1 MSTELAMINDHVNE
15 LMKMSELPREKI
27 VSEMDRNYLAQLV
40 KSNPNLAKEDFVNF
54 ITKCQLTGADP
65 RMNQIYLIVHN
76 AWNAQTRVSAPKG
89 TTVFSYQFFLRL
101 AHQTGQL
108 ESMEVDTVKEPYL
121 DFNSGE
127 ERPSVT
133 TKCHVKRTGQGK
145 ITYQA
150 RFWEFAKTDKDG
162 KLQGNWKSA
171 PYLMLEKCAVANA
184 LRWAFPETLGNMYIA
199 DEMEKSTGM
208 APKAN
213 HVEKVQKVEVIA
225 QPVKQVETEQVIDA
239 VAVYNIAS
247 ERTLED
253 MKGELLEFIQALPDE
268 WFSKLGKMRGNLVR
282 IVESEKTIDG
292 VKLLYTKTMEYD
304 DKYREMTK

>member
-27 VSEMDRNYLAQLV
+27 VAEMDRNYLAQLV

-76 AWNAQTRVSAPKG
+76 AWNAQTRQSAPKG

-101 AHQTGQL
+101 AQQTGQL

-133 TKCHVKRTGQGK
+133 TKCHVKRAGQGK

-213 HVEKVQKVEVIA
+213 HVEKAQKVEVITA
-225 QPVKQVETEQVIDA
+225 PQPKVESEPVYDASVIDS
-239 VAVYNIAS
+239 IAS

-268 WFSKLGKMRGNLVR
+268 WFSKLGKMRSNLIK
-282 IVESEKTIDG
+282 IVENEKTTDG
-292 VKLLYTKTMEYD
+292 VKLLYSKTMEYD

>member
-1 MSTELAMINDHVNE
+1 MSNELTVIQDSVNE
-15 LMKMSELPREKI
+15 LMLMSELPKEKI
-27 VSEMDRNYLAQLV
+27 VAEMDRNYLAQLV
-40 KSNPNLAKEDFVNF
+40 KANPTLAKEDFVAF

-76 AWNAQTRVSAPKG
+76 AWNSQTRTSSPKG

-101 AHQTGQL
+101 AQQTGQL
-108 ESMEVDTVKEPYL
+108 ESMEVETVKEPYL

-162 KLQGNWKSA
+162 KLQGNWRQS

-199 DEMEKSTGM
+199 DEMEKSTGVT
-208 APKAN
+208 PKTN
-213 HVEKVQKVEVIA
+213 HVEKVTPVQPIAVKPAEVAHNVVSDVKAPLLALTVNVTAVPFVNPFTVQLSGFGKVGVITHVW
-225 QPVKQVETEQVIDA
+225 PVEA
-239 VAVYNIAS
+239 VTV
-247 ERTLED
+247 
-253 MKGELLEFIQALPDE
+253 
-268 WFSKLGKMRGNLVR
+268 
-282 IVESEKTIDG
+282 
-292 VKLLYTKTMEYD
+292 
-304 DKYREMTK
+304 